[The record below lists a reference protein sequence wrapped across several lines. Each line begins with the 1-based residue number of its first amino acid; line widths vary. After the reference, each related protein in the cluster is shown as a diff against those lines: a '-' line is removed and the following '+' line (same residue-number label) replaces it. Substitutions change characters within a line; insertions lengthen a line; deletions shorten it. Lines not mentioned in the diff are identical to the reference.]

1 MKILRPATFL
11 SLCIFSCASQNK
23 AKISKETDLFVDY
36 VKALNA
42 QATNPMEA
50 CLAFTSLANSP
61 DFILK
66 DVAYVRA
73 ARNCLLIEQ
82 TPPKPTEVAVDA
94 ALKTAID
101 PASGAS
107 ATSSPSAIKLET
119 GPSNP
124 AMPDAKVP
132 DVAISDAAT
141 TTAPATPG
149 SDVAQTEPA
158 KPIPTAPTIDWSRP
172 VPSWLD
178 GEKKSLYF
186 TTLKADLER
195 GLFVRDNTSLF
206 RTPDRILYYQKALA
220 TKNISADQRKTLES
234 ALYSLSPRFM
244 PKPTEADYLR
254 IAKDYRSV
262 RQFSK
267 SYDYLNRIVKSSKTS
282 KEDKMNALKELFQT
296 HKLNRL
302 SNRNGYIQAAKKWAN
317 FLTPKDLEKTSLL
330 SYHYEAN
337 VNLARVLWT
346 EQGTTEALATLEKTE
361 KALSGRHSL
370 FDILWLRG
378 RIFEE
383 QKKVNEAQAEF
394 IKATNEPTP
403 NWKEKEKIIWSL
415 AWSFFKA
422 KDYKKASEYLET
434 MIVHPEISTTSRFK
448 YLYWKGE
455 AFHRQ
460 TQVKEAREIWE
471 ALARDDIYGYYGLLA
486 HHQLQRPLAS
496 ISASDVNSTSVLS
509 SPEARIFNALIKVD
523 EFEFAQKMLVDKL
536 SDTNKVLQMSVEDIC
551 ALFQKL
557 AQVNSYS
564 TIFNYFVK
572 LPYDT
577 QKQVFQRIPKTLFP
591 SPYLELVSKAA
602 QDASIEAELI
612 YSIMRQE
619 SSFNPMARS
628 PMDAFGLLQ
637 VLPDVAKRI
646 ARAHKVPY
654 RGYEDLYKP
663 EINVPIGAFLLK
675 RQNTVFN
682 DKFVLMVAS
691 YNASQKAVKN
701 WHSRYDGDDL
711 MFIEDIPYEETKA
724 YVKLVTRNLV
734 LYKKMLHGN
743 EFRDFPRHLLEL

>member
-1 MKILRPATFL
+1 MKILRPATIM
-11 SLCIFSCASQNK
+11 SLCLFSCASQNK
-23 AKISKETDLFVDY
+23 VKISKETDLFVDY
-36 VKALNA
+36 VKAFNA
-42 QATNPMEA
+42 QTTNPTEA
-50 CLAFTSLANSP
+50 CLLFTTLANTS

-73 ARNCLLIEQ
+73 ARNCLLIQ
-82 TPPKPTEVAVDA
+82 QAPPQPTDVAIDA
-94 ALKTAID
+94 AMKTAID
-101 PASGAS
+101 PTSGSTTASPTAV
-107 ATSSPSAIKLET
+107 KLET

-124 AMPDAKVP
+124 PVPDAKVP
-132 DVAISDAAT
+132 EASVSDAAT
-141 TTAPATPG
+141 TTATPAPG
-149 SDVAQTEPA
+149 SDVAAVEPA
-158 KPIPTAPTIDWSRP
+158 KPIPSVPGIDWSRP
-172 VPSWLD
+172 VPTWLD

-186 TTLKADLER
+186 TTLKADLEK
-195 GLFVRDNTSLF
+195 GLFVRDNTTLF
-206 RTPDRILYYQKALA
+206 RTPDRILYYQKALS
-220 TKNISADQRKTLES
+220 TKNISAEDRKALET

-244 PKPTEADYLR
+244 PKPTEADFLR

-262 RQFSK
+262 RQFKK
-267 SYDYLNRIVKSSKTS
+267 SYDYLERIVKNAKTS
-282 KEDKMNALKELFQT
+282 KEDKMAALKELFYT

-302 SNRNGYIQAAKKWAN
+302 GDRKGYIQSAKKWAT
-317 FLTPKDLEKTSLL
+317 FLTPKDLAKESLL
-330 SYHYEAN
+330 PLHYEAN

-361 KALSGRHSL
+361 KSLSGRHSL
-370 FDILWLRG
+370 FDVSWLRG

-383 QKKVNEAQAEF
+383 QKKTVEAQAEF
-394 IKATNEPTP
+394 EKAANENTP
-403 NWKEKEKIIWSL
+403 NWKEKEKIVWSL
-415 AWSFFKA
+415 AWSFFKS
-422 KDYKKASEYLET
+422 KDYKKSADYLET

-448 YLYWKGE
+448 YVYWKAE

-460 TQVKEAREIWE
+460 SLTKEARTLWE
-471 ALARDDIYGYYGLLA
+471 ELARDDIYGYYGLLA
-486 HHQLQRPLAS
+486 HHQLNRPLAA
-496 ISASDVNSTSVLS
+496 ITMTEINSSSVLS
-509 SPEARIFNALIKVD
+509 SPEARVFNALLKVD
-523 EFEFAQKMLVDKL
+523 EFEFAQKMLVSKL
-536 SDTNKVLQMSVEDIC
+536 SETDKVLQMSSDDIC

-577 QKQVFQRIPKTLFP
+577 QKQVFKRIPKTLFP

-602 QDASIEAELI
+602 QEASIEPELI

-646 ARAHKVPY
+646 ARAHKFPY
-654 RGYEDLYKP
+654 KGYEDLYKP
-663 EINVPIGAFLLK
+663 EINLPIGAHLLK

-682 DKFVLMVAS
+682 NKFVLMVAS

-734 LYKKMLHGN
+734 LYKKLLHGDG
-743 EFRDFPRHLLEL
+743 FRDFPRHLLEL

>member
-1 MKILRPATFL
+1 MKILRPALFV
-11 SLCIFSCASQNK
+11 SLCIFSCASKNT

-36 VKALNA
+36 VKALNV

-50 CLAFTSLANSP
+50 CLQFTNLANSP

-82 TPPKPTEVAVDA
+82 TPLEPTDVAVDA
-94 ALKTAID
+94 ALKTVIEPEAA
-101 PASGAS
+101 PAAS
-107 ATSSPSAIKLET
+107 SAVKLES

-124 AMPDAKVP
+124 VMPDAKVP
-132 DVAISDAAT
+132 DAQVSDAAVT
-141 TTAPATPG
+141 ATPSAPG
-149 SDVAQTEPA
+149 SNVAKVETA
-158 KPIPTAPTIDWSRP
+158 KPIPSAPPIDWSRP
-172 VPSWLD
+172 VPTWLD

-186 TTLKADLER
+186 TTLKENLEK

-220 TKNISADQRKTLES
+220 TKSITGEQRKLLES

-262 RQFSK
+262 RQFKK
-267 SYDYLNRIVKSSKTS
+267 SYDYLGRIVKNSRTS
-282 KEDKMNALKELFQT
+282 KDDKMAALKELFYT

-302 SNRNGYIQAAKKWAN
+302 GNRTAYIQAAKKWAN
-317 FLTPKDLEKTSLL
+317 FLTTKDLETSSLL
-330 SYHYEAN
+330 PYHYEAN

-346 EQGTTEALATLEKTE
+346 EQGTTEALATLDKTE
-361 KALSGRHSL
+361 KALSGRHSI
-370 FDILWLRG
+370 FDVLWLRG

-383 QKKVNEAQAEF
+383 QKKVTEAQAQFE
-394 IKATNEPTP
+394 KAANEPTP
-403 NWKEKEKIIWSL
+403 NWKEKEKILWSL

-422 KDYKKASEYLET
+422 KNFKKATEYLDT
-434 MIVHPEISTTSRFK
+434 MISHPDISTTSRFK
-448 YLYWKGE
+448 YVYWKGE
-455 AFHRQ
+455 AFQRQ
-460 TQVKEAREIWE
+460 SQSKEARDTWE
-471 ALARDDIYGYYGLLA
+471 SLAKEDIYGYYGLLA
-486 HHQLQRPLAS
+486 HHQLNRPLAT
-496 ISASDVNSTSVLS
+496 ISMSEVNSTSVLTT
-509 SPEARIFNALIKVD
+509 PEARIFNALIKVD

-536 SDTNKVLQMSVEDIC
+536 SETNKVLQMSSDDIC

-591 SPYLELVSKAA
+591 SPYLELVTKAA
-602 QDASIEAELI
+602 ADASIEAELI

-628 PMDAFGLLQ
+628 PMDAFGLMQ

-646 ARAHKVPY
+646 ARSHKIPY
-654 RGYEDLYKP
+654 RKYEDLYTP
-663 EINVPIGAFLLK
+663 EINVPIGAYLLK
-675 RQNTVFN
+675 RQNTTFDN
-682 DKFVLMVAS
+682 KFVLMVAS

-701 WHSRYDGDDL
+701 WYSRYDGDDL
-711 MFIEDIPYEETKA
+711 VFIEDIPYEETKA

-734 LYKKMLHGN
+734 LYKKMLHGK
-743 EFRDFPRHLLEL
+743 EFTEFPRHLLEL